1 MNYRIYSPYA
11 IMIMANV
18 CLSKYYGQGPFYPK
32 DGFEI
37 EACRETWWTNLLF
50 LNNFIGVGKEVIL
63 PFI

>member
-1 MNYRIYSPYA
+1 MT
-11 IMIMANV
+11 NV

-50 LNNFIGVGKEVIL
+50 LNNFIGVGKEVTNLRI
-63 PFI
+63 